1 MPAISVFDLV
11 NTLKDYIHNERSL
24 TSWYIKQIIIPF
36 SKRVKSTKYG
46 YKVVPLEVN
55 IRAYDKS
62 AKTDTKLRLSFESV
76 CEILNNDPHSIP
88 PLPTWGCGGIPY
100 IKVNQTKK
108 DSRKIYEDSFTIL
121 DIDCSRI
128 QSFNNTQYYNHKT
141 TPISAQRLTDLN
153 DSVLKVVDERI
164 SVYKQSQKQSAE
176 STMQELLVSTEGWFR
191 PRLA

>member
-1 MPAISVFDLV
+1 MPSISVFDLV

-24 TSWYIKQIIIPF
+24 NSWTPSSTSLVQNWLIKQIIIPF

-88 PLPTWGCGGIPY
+88 Y

-108 DSRKIYEDSFTIL
+108 DSRKIYEDSFTVL

-128 QSFNNTQYYNHKT
+128 QSFNGTKYYNHKT

-176 STMQELLVSTEGWFR
+176 CTMQELL
-191 PRLA
+191 A